1 MTATVRHRAVAA
13 VAIATM
19 LLLPGIAAGQ
29 ASPVDLVTELTAAL
43 SANGADVVWD
53 ALPDATTQADPG
65 DDQFTIDAGT
75 PKDPAASGDLVQ
87 GDQFGFGYPAPARR
101 DLFGPGGA
109 LACDATG
116 VACPAYDTTT
126 GPFAKGVIVVGF
138 QLAAPATV
146 QGPELLTIAVH
157 AADDDYPTAVDPR
170 PGSVFPGTNQLWRLD
185 LSAQGA
191 AVRYLQLAGGTF
203 QEFHTDARV
212 LVDGDHGWFFIP
224 QSEYRLAHTVVGWD
238 LEAYWL
244 PSADSPA
251 NRQAIDNLGKLTP
264 RRLLVP
270 AGATGRLAQ
279 AAPSPSASAS
289 PVASPVAS
297 PSGAPSTP
305 APGTTSG
312 GAPVWVW
319 VVVIAFGGGLLV
331 IAFRLWSSGAPAPGS
346 PTTTGENAP
355 PPIIM
360 MEKRRVRRQRRI
372 RVEVETEGRMIYSDE
387 SRYETITITETVE
400 EEVPVDAPVAPDP
413 VAPEPET
420 PEPVAPK
427 PVEPEPPGPVVP
439 APPVVVAEPVAPVT
453 PCVEEF
459 EAWQAAEARCRA
471 ASQAA
476 EQAESRARDAR
487 AELDALRQEYPPL
500 GFDQADTTVI
510 EMSDG
515 MRMSDLDRALMDWDA
530 ANRPQPPR
538 TSDPHEQLRRNKERL
553 DRVRQEYAGF
563 KAREAEL
570 IAKVAEAEAAAREA
584 EVAAKA
590 ACDLAAEAKAAY
602 ERCMGIARGAEE
614 PKPEQ
619 PKPEQPK
626 PEQPKPEQPKPE
638 QPKPTPGSAGQG
650 GEEPASGGCE
660 EGDERR
666 EVLGRLDDLEFLPS
680 GASVKVTVTSTRA
693 SVGLEEEGGYPDAV
707 QAAAAWASQR
717 DRDLSTRNLSF
728 DLTIETQVRRVTM
741 ECARWLRCTGGR
753 WVEVVQ
759 HAETV
764 SDEIRVLTIQRE
776 NLGIKELRQAIT
788 LTASRLRPLDS
799 NRSRFE
805 SFCR

>member
-1 MTATVRHRAVAA
+1 MTATVPRRAVVA
-13 VAIATM
+13 VAIATV
-19 LLLPGIAAGQ
+19 LLLPGIAAGR
-29 ASPVDLVTELTAAL
+29 ASPVDLVTELPAAL

-116 VACPAYDTTT
+116 VACPAYDTTA
-126 GPFAKGVIVVGF
+126 GPFAKGAIVVGF

-146 QGPELLTIAVH
+146 QGPELLTVAVH

-224 QSEYRLAHTVVGWD
+224 QSEYHLAHTVVGWD

-270 AGATGRLAQ
+270 AGVTGRLAQ

-289 PVASPVAS
+289 PVTSPVAS
-297 PSGAPSTP
+297 PTGAPSTP

-312 GAPVWVW
+312 GTPVWIW

-331 IAFRLWSSGAPAPGS
+331 IALLLWSSGASAPGS
-346 PTTTGENAP
+346 PTTTDENAP

-400 EEVPVDAPVAPDP
+400 EEVPVDAPVETEP

-420 PEPVAPK
+420 PEPVAPEPVK
-427 PVEPEPPGPVVP
+427 PEPEPPGPVAP
-439 APPVVVAEPVAPVT
+439 APPVLVAVPEPVAPVT

-471 ASQAA
+471 ATRAA

-584 EVAAKA
+584 EAAAKA

-602 ERCMGIARGAEE
+602 ERCMGIASGAGEPKPTPPKPEE
-614 PKPEQ
+614 PKPEE
-619 PKPEQPK
+619 PKPEEPAQAPSS
-626 PEQPKPEQPKPE
+626 PSPRSPSPRSPS
-638 QPKPTPGSAGQG
+638 PRSPSPRSPSRRPDRRARGAGSLHPAAARRATSAARSSAGWTIWSSCP
-650 GEEPASGGCE
+650 PA
-660 EGDERR
+660 
-666 EVLGRLDDLEFLPS
+666 
-680 GASVKVTVTSTRA
+680 RA
-693 SVGLEEEGGYPDAV
+693 
-707 QAAAAWASQR
+707 
-717 DRDLSTRNLSF
+717 
-728 DLTIETQVRRVTM
+728 
-741 ECARWLRCTGGR
+741 
-753 WVEVVQ
+753 
-759 HAETV
+759 
-764 SDEIRVLTIQRE
+764 
-776 NLGIKELRQAIT
+776 
-788 LTASRLRPLDS
+788 
-799 NRSRFE
+799 
-805 SFCR
+805 

>member
-1 MTATVRHRAVAA
+1 
-13 VAIATM
+13 M
-19 LLLPGIAAGQ
+19 LLLPGIAAGR
-29 ASPVDLVTELTAAL
+29 ASPVDLVTELPAAL

-65 DDQFTIDAGT
+65 GDQFTIDAGT

-116 VACPAYDTTT
+116 VACPAYDTTA
-126 GPFAKGVIVVGF
+126 GPFAKGAIVVGF

-146 QGPELLTIAVH
+146 QGPELLTVAVH

-224 QSEYRLAHTVVGWD
+224 QSEYHLAHTVVGWD

-251 NRQAIDNLGKLTP
+251 NRQAIDNLGNLTP

-270 AGATGRLAQ
+270 ADVSGRLAQ

-289 PVASPVAS
+289 PVASPT
-297 PSGAPSTP
+297 GAPSTP

-312 GAPVWVW
+312 GTPVWIW

-331 IAFRLWSSGAPAPGS
+331 IALRLWSSGAPAPGS
-346 PTTTGENAP
+346 PTTTDEHAP
-355 PPIIM
+355 PPIIL

-400 EEVPVDAPVAPDP
+400 EEVPVDAPV
-413 VAPEPET
+413 ET
-420 PEPVAPK
+420 EPVAP
-427 PVEPEPPGPVVP
+427 EPEPPGPVVP
-439 APPVVVAEPVAPVT
+439 APPVVVAAPEPVAPVT

-471 ASQAA
+471 ATQAA
-476 EQAESRARDAR
+476 EQAESLARDAR

-500 GFDQADTTVI
+500 GFGQADTTVI

-584 EVAAKA
+584 EAAAKA

-602 ERCMGIARGAEE
+602 ERCMGIASGAEE
-614 PKPEQ
+614 PKPTP
-619 PKPEQPK
+619 PKPEEPKPTPPKPEEPKPKPPEPEEPKPEEPK

-638 QPKPTPGSAGQG
+638 QPKPTPGSGGQG

-680 GASVKVTVTSTRA
+680 GASVKVTVTSTHT

-717 DRDLSTRNLSF
+717 DIDPNTRILSF
-728 DLTIETQVRRVTM
+728 DLLVETQVRRVTM
-741 ECARWLRCTGGR
+741 ECARWLRCNGGR

-759 HAETV
+759 HAESV
-764 SDEIRVLTIQRE
+764 SDETRVLTIQRE
-776 NLGIKELRQAIT
+776 NLGIKELRQAINT
-788 LTASRLRPLDS
+788 TASRLRTLDG